1 MAESKKI
8 KDHMDELKV
17 IKHHINPKDL
27 EVGKEYHVPPF
38 FSIKR
43 MDILIT
49 SKVGSLVNFKIV
61 SDTTDKGEKAME
73 ESSILSRFIVPKRKY

>member
-8 KDHMDELKV
+8 KDHMNELKV
-17 IKHHINPKDL
+17 IKHHIKPQDL

-49 SKVGSLVNFKIV
+49 SKVGSLINFKIV
-61 SDTTDKGEKAME
+61 SDSTDKTEKGME
-73 ESSILSRFIVPKRKY
+73 ESSILSRFIVPKRSY